1 MSTSSQVSTK
11 PVRCFERFSALR
23 DFFQLPAYVKLLLI
37 TQLCFNVGFYMV
49 LPYLATYLRDHLALE
64 GATVGLIL
72 GLRSF
77 SQQGLFVLGGT
88 LTDRYGPRPV
98 ILVGIVIRVA
108 GFLALGLSG
117 ALAGV
122 IAGVLMIG
130 FAAALFSPA
139 VESSIARAAGD
150 VEHSTGLPRTQVFAM
165 NSVSSQLG
173 AVLGPLLGAILLLFD
188 FRIACVAA
196 ALVFVL
202 VWIAYWN
209 LFPKLEPLHAREP
222 IVQSW
227 SEVLK
232 NKVFLWFALLY
243 SIYLVAYNQLY
254 LALPVELSR
263 SMGNDK
269 LLGVLMAIGSVMII
283 GAQIPLTAWAR
294 VHLGARRSIPL
305 GFVIMAA
312 GFLVIA
318 VVSMVLPLSPPW
330 AIAPSVAMII
340 LFTLGK
346 MLASPFAADM
356 VAHMAKERRLGAY
369 YGLLNS
375 FGGLAVL
382 LGSTIVG
389 ALLGE
394 GTHGMAVARPW
405 LLIVVVLVASAVAI
419 WLLLVRNQFGAR
431 QPKHIT

>member
-1 MSTSSQVSTK
+1 MSTSSSTSAK
-11 PVRCFERFSALR
+11 PVRAFARFSALR

-49 LPYLATYLRDHLALE
+49 LPYLATYLRDHLALA
-64 GATVGLIL
+64 GATVGFIL

-77 SQQGLFVLGGT
+77 SQQGMFALGGT
-88 LTDRYGPRPV
+88 LADRYGARPI
-98 ILVGIVIRVA
+98 ILIGIVIRIA
-108 GFLALGLSG
+108 GFLALGFSS

-122 IAGVLMIG
+122 VLAVVMIG

-173 AVLGPLLGAILLLFD
+173 SVLGPLLGAILLLFD
-188 FRIACVAA
+188 FRIACVVAA
-196 ALVFVL
+196 MVFVL
-202 VWIAYWN
+202 VWIAYWK
-209 LFPKLEPLHAREP
+209 LFPKLPALHAKES
-222 IVQSW
+222 VLKGW
-227 SEVLK
+227 AEVLK
-232 NKVFLWFALLY
+232 NRIFLFFAILY

-263 SMGNDK
+263 SMGNDT
-269 LLGVLMAIGSVMII
+269 LLGVLMAIGSVMVI

-305 GFVIMAA
+305 GFLVMAA
-312 GFLVIA
+312 GFSAIA
-318 VVSMVLPLSPPW
+318 IASMVEPLPRPW
-330 AIAPSVAMII
+330 SIAPSVVMIV
-340 LFTLGK
+340 LFTIGQ

-375 FGGLAVL
+375 CGGLAVL
-382 LGSTIVG
+382 FGSTLVG
-389 ALLGE
+389 ALLGK
-394 GTHGMAVARPW
+394 GTHGFAVAKPW
-405 LLIVVVLVASAVAI
+405 LFITAVLVCNALAIFALLARNHLGDRHFSA
-419 WLLLVRNQFGAR
+419 
-431 QPKHIT
+431 